1 MPQPLARRRLGVLG
15 LGKLGSAVAGAGLD
29 VYESEPLPPTDV
41 WRTLDNVLLT
51 PHLGYVN
58 AENFQAFYANA
69 LEAVRAWAAG
79 APVHV
84 LGGARG

>member
-1 MPQPLARRRLGVLG
+1 M
-15 LGKLGSAVAGAGLD
+15 
-29 VYESEPLPPTDV
+29 
-41 WRTLDNVLLT
+41 LLT